1 MCGIAVYTFLNVC
14 EKIHQSLS
22 SIKKIHTIKNWF
34 LCCAP
39 RDVDSLSSW
48 VVWSYVWCRIWRRRW
63 RSSVLCSTA
72 PTSSTSWQWESSSK
86 DSRGRWAPR
95 FSTKHRL
102 IAASRTLTLLL
113 PLPLLLHP
121 PNDTFCQDS
130 RGKPVLERW
139 NQSGFKWG
147 NRWWGLGC
155 LLSCC

>member
-1 MCGIAVYTFLNVC
+1 MFRIAVYTFLNVC

-63 RSSVLCSTA
+63 QSSVLCLTA

-102 IAASRTLTLLL
+102 IAASRYTNSTT
-113 PLPLLLHP
+113 PTPTSTATTTAP
-121 PNDTFCQDS
+121 A
-130 RGKPVLERW
+130 
-139 NQSGFKWG
+139 
-147 NRWWGLGC
+147 
-155 LLSCC
+155 